1 MALCFLQRTTTIL
14 TLLSAA
20 LAQTPATIPLDLS
33 TSFTKEVQVSFSNNA
48 VTGFASG
55 TVFSSSAVSSEPTFA
70 LGDSNGISPSTL
82 YTLLMLDTTCPTRV
96 LHYARS
102 NFKFAFAGG
111 TNIETESQ
119 PLLDYKAPGA
129 FEEKGDRQYVFLMY
143 TNPQRREIGELR
155 LPAEGKAFD
164 VKTFQKENGLNEPV
178 AGVGMVV
185 QLGGTAECGDGGAGA
200 VPSGLPSAVPASS
213 GSSSTAQSTAVRSSA
228 SAPAQTVTSA
238 STASTTSVESASPSS
253 SALSGGEDGQAT
265 SPTSATVTQDPVSSG
280 PALQTDETEPTTT
293 LTSVQATATGS
304 RTTSGAP
311 VEQTANAAADM
322 RLPSVF
328 VAQMLVVAGVLVW

>member
-1 MALCFLQRTTTIL
+1 MAPRFLHQTATLL
-14 TLLSAA
+14 TLLSPA
-20 LAQTPATIPLDLS
+20 LAQTPPTIPPDLS

-55 TVFSSSAVSSEPTFA
+55 TVFPSSAVSSEPTFA

-82 YTLLMLDTTCPTRV
+82 YTLLMLDTTCTTYV

-119 PLLDYKAPGA
+119 PLLDYKQPGA

-164 VKTFQKENGLNEPV
+164 VKTFQEDNELNEPV

-185 QLGGTAECGDGGAGA
+185 QLGGTAECGDGR
-200 VPSGLPSAVPASS
+200 SAVPASS

-228 SAPAQTVTSA
+228 SVPAQTGTSA
-238 STASTTSVESASPSS
+238 STASTASTTSGASASAFS
-253 SALSGGEDGQAT
+253 SALSGGEDRQD
-265 SPTSATVTQDPVSSG
+265 TSATSAIETQDPVASS
-280 PALQTDETEPTTT
+280 PVLQTDETEPTTT
-293 LTSVQATATGS
+293 IPTATSVRATVTGTN
-304 RTTSGAP
+304 TTSSGP
-311 VEQTANAAADM
+311 VEQTANAATDV
-322 RLPSVF
+322 RSLGVF
-328 VAQMLVVAGVLVW
+328 VAQMLVVAGVFVL